1 MISRTAQ
8 RLSLPKTDKSPTSDV
23 RATRGY
29 GPLVCLP
36 SEPRRGSKPEGR
48 ARLAEPETENSRGS
62 FVPPAR
68 CVSSAIDSKQTRRR
82 DEFALPFSLLHYRSE
97 GYRANT
103 ASQTLSGCYNIAPQ
117 SNG

>member
-36 SEPRRGSKPEGR
+36 SEPRTAANLTVGRGLPSLKPRTAEAHLSRRQGVSLVLLTLNRR
-48 ARLAEPETENSRGS
+48 ADGTNSPYHFRCCIIGLKATAQTPRAKLS
-62 FVPPAR
+62 PA
-68 CVSSAIDSKQTRRR
+68 AI
-82 DEFALPFSLLHYRSE
+82 
-97 GYRANT
+97 
-103 ASQTLSGCYNIAPQ
+103 I
-117 SNG
+117 